1 MAYLK
6 INGND
11 YSQYV
16 NKLLVDTKHKYTARE
31 SASGDLLVKYIAAK
45 RNIQVGII
53 PLSASALKTLL
64 TDINEFEVTVE
75 FLDPATN
82 EMSTANC
89 IIPINS
95 VEYYTIQ
102 AGKTQTKAF
111 TFTCEEK

>member
-6 INGND
+6 INKHD

-31 SASGDLLVKYIAAK
+31 SASGDLLTKYIAAK
-45 RNIQVGII
+45 RNIQVGVI

-64 TDINEFEVTVE
+64 SDINSFEVEVE
-75 FLDPATN
+75 FLDPVTN
-82 EMSTANC
+82 AMRTANC
-89 IIPINS
+89 IIPIHS
-95 VEYYTIQ
+95 VEYYTIR
-102 AGKTQTKAF
+102 AGNTMAKAF